1 MNDKDFETMHGYFL
15 EELKVGQ
22 EETIYKKVSSSDIN
36 DFSKITGDYN
46 PVHINKRFAEKTIFK
61 KTIAHGFLTLSLI
74 PKLTEDFDFNTI
86 HPGLKMIVNCGLNQV
101 RFPFPVKSGSKI
113 RGRVKIIDAVPNKNN
128 VELVNEVSIEVEG
141 RKRFGCVAETVLRLY
156 Y

>member
-46 PVHINKRFAEKTIFK
+46 PVHINKRFAEKTTGHKIDE
-61 KTIAHGFLTLSLI
+61 GLPPLI
-74 PKLTEDFDFNTI
+74 PL
-86 HPGLKMIVNCGLNQV
+86 
-101 RFPFPVKSGSKI
+101 
-113 RGRVKIIDAVPNKNN
+113 
-128 VELVNEVSIEVEG
+128 
-141 RKRFGCVAETVLRLY
+141 
-156 Y
+156 